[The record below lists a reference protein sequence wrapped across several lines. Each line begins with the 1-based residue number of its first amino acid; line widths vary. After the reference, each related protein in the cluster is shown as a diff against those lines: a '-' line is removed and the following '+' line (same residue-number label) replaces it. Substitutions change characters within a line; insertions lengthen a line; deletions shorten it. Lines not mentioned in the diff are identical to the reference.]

1 MPCGTLGKIK
11 HPERLPPPAF
21 QETGR
26 SRASAPRPGLTG
38 NPVTRTLS
46 GGSPFSTM
54 ISRVQGSVTAHRGDS
69 EHSQDLLMTKE
80 SVTTVKYGTAF
91 PVRDARESS
100 M

>member
-11 HPERLPPPAF
+11 HPERLPPF
-21 QETGR
+21 QETGC

-38 NPVTRTLS
+38 NPVTRSLS
-46 GGSPFSTM
+46 AASPFSAM
-54 ISRVQGSVTAHRGDS
+54 ISRVQGSVTVHRGDA

-91 PVRDARESS
+91 PVRAARESS
-100 M
+100 I

>member
-11 HPERLPPPAF
+11 HPERLARLPGNGAL
-21 QETGR
+21 
-26 SRASAPRPGLTG
+26 PRQRPQAG
-38 NPVTRTLS
+38 TRTLS

-91 PVRDARESS
+91 PVRAARESS